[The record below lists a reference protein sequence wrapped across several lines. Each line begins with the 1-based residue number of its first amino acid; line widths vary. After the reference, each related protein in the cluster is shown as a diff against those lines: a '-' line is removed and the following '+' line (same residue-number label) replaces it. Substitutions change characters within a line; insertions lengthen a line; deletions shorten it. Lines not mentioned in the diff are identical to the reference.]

1 MTCKKED
8 RVFMGGQIR
17 SQFANVYINNDN
29 IKFCLHM
36 KKQLGQNLHV
46 CQWHESAYDIKG
58 HPLVEVRLC
67 WYSYELRGL
76 LHGIKELVVIV
87 LITGLT
93 FSRSCRTF
101 KWRQN

>member
-1 MTCKKED
+1 MQKKEL
-8 RVFMGGQIR
+8 G
-17 SQFANVYINNDN
+17 VYGWTDTEMTNGSKTHN
-29 IKFCLHM
+29 IKFCRHV

-46 CQWHESAYDIKG
+46 CQWRESAHDVKG

-67 WYSYELRGL
+67 GYSYELRGL

-87 LITGLT
+87 LIARLT